1 MNPPVIVFYSDYD
14 EAEPW
19 RRLFARHHPDAE
31 FKVWPEVGDAS
42 AVTHALVFNIPRG
55 AWKRLPNV
63 RAVFALGAGVDQILA
78 DPDFPRTIPL
88 YRLIDAG
95 MREQMTGYA
104 LYGVLHWHRRMGEYA
119 AQSLKREWVR
129 LDAVHPSERSVGVM
143 GLGVFGSDIVQ
154 KLLTLGFKV
163 CGWSRTR
170 KVIDGC
176 DCFAGKDELPAF
188 LARAEILVN
197 VLPLT
202 DETRG
207 ILGKPLFAR
216 LPGRGALIHLG
227 RGGHL
232 IERDLID
239 ALDAKR
245 LDWAM
250 IDVFPTEPLPVDSP
264 LWAHPKILVTP
275 HIAAIGSDRTE
286 QQILASFQAFERG
299 EEPPGRVDLSA
310 GY

>member
-1 MNPPVIVFYSDYD
+1 MSEPVVVFYSDYD
-14 EAEPW
+14 DPDPW
-19 RRLFARHHPDAE
+19 RRLFARHQPQVG
-31 FKVWPEVGDAS
+31 FRVWPDVGDAS
-42 AVTHALVFNIPRG
+42 DITHALVFNIPRG

-63 RAVFALGAGVDQILA
+63 RVVFALGAGVDQIID
-78 DPDFPRTIPL
+78 DPDFPRTVPL

-119 AQSLKREWVR
+119 AQAMRREWLR
-129 LDAVHPSERSVGVM
+129 LEAVHPTERSVGVM
-143 GLGVFGSDIVQ
+143 GLGVFGSDLAQ
-154 KLLTLGFKV
+154 KLVTLGFKV

-170 KVIDGC
+170 KAMHGV
-176 DCFAGKDELPAF
+176 DCFAGNDELAAF

-202 DETRG
+202 GETRG
-207 ILGKPLFAR
+207 ILNSELYAK
-216 LPGRGALIHLG
+216 LPGNGALIHLG

-232 IERDLID
+232 IERDLIA
-239 ALDAKR
+239 ALEAKR

-250 IDVFPTEPLPVDSP
+250 IDVFPTEPLPRESA

-275 HIAAIGSDRTE
+275 HIAATGSGRTE
-286 QQILASFQAFERG
+286 QQILEAFQTFERG